1 MLGSGD
7 MTPIKG
13 LAQGDQLIRWSA
25 DGRALFVS
33 RALSTAATRSGAA
46 RPRDGRRDVIATFGP
61 SDAAGVLAIAPP
73 VVSADGRVFAY
84 RYNQML
90 SDLFLATNLK

>member
-33 RALSTAATRSGAA
+33 RALSTRQRDLARLDLAT
-46 RPRDGRRDVIATFGP
+46 GRRDVIATFGP
-61 SDAAGVLAIAPP
+61 SDAAGVLSIAPP

-90 SDLFLATNLK
+90 SDLFLATGLK